1 MLPAGLFDLILLIQ
15 DPEASE
21 AVNGA
26 LAPNWWGALAG
37 LHPLVLH
44 FPIALVIMAAV
55 VEFIAMISR
64 RERVTSFTVIALLVG
79 GVFAVISAWSGWELA
94 EEGHGSG
101 WELDLHRWLGVS
113 SAVLLGALAIVSL
126 ITWFSNK
133 AWSVATVRAGVY
145 VGAVLVSVTAYFGGE
160 MVWGGSL
167 LMKALFPEKA
177 ENQTSQQAFEEGG
190 PVSFTRNIV
199 PILEANCWKCHGPE
213 GRAKGPGIRLTSKA
227 EMIREFEGHA
237 LIVPGDPEKS
247 LVHTVI
253 TLPRDEDFAMPPE
266 GDGLSEKEI
275 EVITTW
281 ISEGAP
287 FDEGVAPSTGKAKD
301 TTPEEEPTSTED
313 PKTAAIDA
321 ALEKLQARGIP
332 ARLISQDSNELELN
346 ANGLSHRID
355 PPFGDGD
362 MALVEGLESVLVEID
377 LSNTKVTDR
386 GIAKLAG
393 FDLLRS
399 VKLKETRTGD
409 GAASVLGKLPDVKT
423 VNFFGTD
430 LNDAGLD
437 VLAKGAA
444 ITTIYAGATKITDAG
459 VKAAQAI
466 KPGLLIIW
474 LPPTNE
480 VAATPPETTEPKTFK
495 TAIEP
500 ILSANCWKCHG
511 EGGKKFKLETREQLL
526 AQHDGKPIV
535 DPGKPESSL
544 LYQAI
549 TKPRDADGTMPPEGP
564 GLSDAEKAQIK
575 AWIMGGA
582 A

>member
-1 MLPAGLFDLILLIQ
+1 M
-15 DPEASE
+15 
-21 AVNGA
+21 
-26 LAPNWWGALAG
+26 
-37 LHPLVLH
+37 H
-44 FPIALVIMAAV
+44 FPIALVIVAAV
-55 VEFIAMISR
+55 VEFIAMLGR

-79 GVFAVISAWSGWELA
+79 GVLAVISAWSGWELA
-94 EEGHGSG
+94 AEGHGRG
-101 WELDLHRWLGVS
+101 WALDLHRWLGVA
-113 SAVLLGALAIVSL
+113 SAVLLGGLAIVAL

-133 AWSVATVRAGVY
+133 SWSVATVRAGVFI
-145 VGAVLVSVTAYFGGE
+145 GAVLIAVTAHFGGE
-160 MVWGGSL
+160 MVWGSSL
-167 LMKALFPEKA
+167 LVDALFPDKA
-177 ENQTSQQAFEEGG
+177 TAQDTQPTYEEGG
-190 PVSFTRNIV
+190 PVNFTRNVV

-227 EMIREFEGHA
+227 GMIREFEGHA

-247 LVHTVI
+247 LVHKVI
-253 TLPRDEDFAMPPE
+253 TLPRDDDYAMPPK
-266 GDGLSEKEI
+266 GDGLSEQEI
-275 EVITTW
+275 KVITTW
-281 ISEGAP
+281 IAEGAH
-287 FDEGVAPSTGKAKD
+287 FDDGDAAPAGSTND
-301 TTPEEEPTSTED
+301 TTSEEETPTRD
-313 PKTAAIDA
+313 PQSAGIDA
-321 ALEKLQARGIP
+321 ALEKLQARGSP
-332 ARLISQDSNELELN
+332 ARRISQDSNELELN

-362 MALVEGLESVLVEID
+362 MALLEGLQSVLVEID
-377 LSNTKVTDR
+377 LSNTKITNSGV
-386 GIAKLAG
+386 AKLEG

-399 VKLKETRTGD
+399 VKLKDTRTGD
-409 GAASVLGKLPDVKT
+409 GAASVLAKLPDVKT

-444 ITTIYAGATKITDAG
+444 IATIYAGATKITDAG
-459 VKAAQAI
+459 VKAAQTI
-466 KPGLLIIW
+466 KPGLSIIW

-480 VAATPPETTEPKTFK
+480 IAATPPETTEPKTFK

-500 ILSANCWKCHG
+500 ILKASCWKCHG

-564 GLSDAEKAQIK
+564 GLSDAEIAQIK